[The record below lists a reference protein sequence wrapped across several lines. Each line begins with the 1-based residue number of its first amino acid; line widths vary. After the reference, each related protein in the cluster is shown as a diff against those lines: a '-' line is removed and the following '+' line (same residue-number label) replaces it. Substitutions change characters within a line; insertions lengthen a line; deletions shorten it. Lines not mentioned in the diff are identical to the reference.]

1 MKFAERIKKIQKE
14 TVVTLKKT
22 QKKMKRQTDRRSKKA
37 EIQKVEDKVML
48 STKDLVFKERPTN
61 KLVNQYISPYIIERV
76 VFTNIIKL

>member
-48 STKDLVFKERPTN
+48 STKDLVFKKRPTN

>member
-14 TVVTLKKT
+14 TVVALKKT

>member
-1 MKFAERIKKIQKE
+1 MKFSERIKKIQKE
-14 TVVTLKKT
+14 TVVVLKKT
-22 QKKMKRQTDRRSKKA
+22 QKKMKRQTDRRSKKV

-48 STKDLVFKERPTN
+48 STKDLVFKKRPTN

>member
-61 KLVNQYISPYIIERV
+61 KLVNQYISLYIIERV

>member
-37 EIQKVEDKVML
+37 EI
-48 STKDLVFKERPTN
+48 
-61 KLVNQYISPYIIERV
+61 
-76 VFTNIIKL
+76 